1 MFQLSLIFI
10 NIVQQ
15 FIFVVKQL
23 RKYRNTHSFLFL
35 GNLLLITMSL
45 KNSSDLPKKSK
56 TNSNVKSSIV
66 HKPFATG
73 TINIFNPYR
82 RKSNKSHQSHQSHQS
97 NNQLSTPKLFLNAQL
112 ENLDELESEIEPTE
126 FEDRQQNWLDNLL
139 NPWSIS
145 AITMIFLA
153 NLISGAVIWR
163 NYRLANKTKAI
174 EPVTTLG
181 SANLATEEFVP
192 LNLSTLSRLD
202 TAEDIVAEESP
213 VIEPISPALAPINHA
228 VALSSVNSPYYYIL
242 TEYTGD
248 RSLAL
253 ARQKVKQ
260 VSLVNLTQG
269 VFIYLGAFKELE
281 QAEEFVS
288 QLKQE
293 NFAPQI
299 YPFD

>member
-1 MFQLSLIFI
+1 
-10 NIVQQ
+10 
-15 FIFVVKQL
+15 
-23 RKYRNTHSFLFL
+23 
-35 GNLLLITMSL
+35 MSL
-45 KNSSDLPKKSK
+45 KNSSDSPKKSK

-82 RKSNKSHQSHQSHQS
+82 SKSHKSNKPNKS
-97 NNQLSTPKLFLNAQL
+97 NSQLREPKLFLNAQL
-112 ENLDELESEIEPTE
+112 ENPDELESEIEPTE
-126 FEDRQQNWLDNLL
+126 FEDREHNWLDNLL

-145 AITMIFLA
+145 AIAVIFLA

-163 NYRLANKTKAI
+163 NYRLTSKTKAI

-202 TAEDIVAEESP
+202 TAKDIVAAEESP
-213 VIEPISPALAPINHA
+213 VIEPISPALAPINNT

-269 VFIYLGAFKELE
+269 VFIYLGAFTELE

-293 NFAPQI
+293 NFAAQI
-299 YPFD
+299 YPFN

>member
-1 MFQLSLIFI
+1 
-10 NIVQQ
+10 
-15 FIFVVKQL
+15 
-23 RKYRNTHSFLFL
+23 
-35 GNLLLITMSL
+35 MSL
-45 KNSSDLPKKSK
+45 KNSSDSPKKSK

-82 RKSNKSHQSHQSHQS
+82 SKSNKSHQPNKSHS
-97 NNQLSTPKLFLNAQL
+97 QLSEPKLFLNAQL
-112 ENLDELESEIEPTE
+112 ENPDELESEIEPAE
-126 FEDRQQNWLDNLL
+126 FEDREQNWLDNLL

-145 AITMIFLA
+145 AIAMIFLT

-163 NYRLANKTKAI
+163 NYRLTSKTKAV
-174 EPVTTLG
+174 EPVTSLG

-228 VALSSVNSPYYYIL
+228 VALSSANSPYYYIL
-242 TEYTGD
+242 AEYTGD

-269 VFIYLGAFKELE
+269 VFIYLGAFEDSE
-281 QAEEFVS
+281 QAEDFVS

-293 NFAPQI
+293 NFAARI

>member
-1 MFQLSLIFI
+1 
-10 NIVQQ
+10 
-15 FIFVVKQL
+15 
-23 RKYRNTHSFLFL
+23 
-35 GNLLLITMSL
+35 MSL
-45 KNSSDLPKKSK
+45 KNSSDSPKKSK
-56 TNSNVKSSIV
+56 TNSNLKSSIV

-82 RKSNKSHQSHQSHQS
+82 SKSNKSNKPNKS
-97 NNQLSTPKLFLNAQL
+97 NSQLSSPKLFLNAQL
-112 ENLDELESEIEPTE
+112 ENPDELESEIEPTE
-126 FEDRQQNWLDNLL
+126 FEDREQNWLDNLL

-145 AITMIFLA
+145 AIAVIFLA

-163 NYRLANKTKAI
+163 NYRVVNNTKAV

-213 VIEPISPALAPINHA
+213 VIEPISPALA
-228 VALSSVNSPYYYIL
+228 
-242 TEYTGD
+242 
-248 RSLAL
+248 
-253 ARQKVKQ
+253 RQKVKQ

-269 VFIYLGAFKELE
+269 VFIYLGAFKDSEP
-281 QAEEFVS
+281 AEEFVF

-293 NFAPQI
+293 NFAAQI
-299 YPFD
+299 YPFN

>member
-1 MFQLSLIFI
+1 
-10 NIVQQ
+10 
-15 FIFVVKQL
+15 
-23 RKYRNTHSFLFL
+23 
-35 GNLLLITMSL
+35 MSL
-45 KNSSDLPKKSK
+45 KNSSDSPKKSK

-82 RKSNKSHQSHQSHQS
+82 SKSNKSQKPNKSHS
-97 NNQLSTPKLFLNAQL
+97 QLSEPKLFLNAKL
-112 ENLDELESEIEPTE
+112 ENPDELESEIEPPE
-126 FEDRQQNWLDNLL
+126 FEDREQNWLDNLL

-145 AITMIFLA
+145 AIAVIFLA

-163 NYRLANKTKAI
+163 NYRLTSKTKAV
-174 EPVTTLG
+174 EPITTLG

-213 VIEPISPALAPINHA
+213 VIEPITPALAPISNA
-228 VALSSVNSPYYYIL
+228 VALSSADSPYYYIL
-242 TEYTGD
+242 AEYTGD

-269 VFIYLGAFKELE
+269 VFIYLGAFKDSE
-281 QAEEFVS
+281 QAEEFIS

-293 NFAPQI
+293 NFAAQI

>member
-1 MFQLSLIFI
+1 
-10 NIVQQ
+10 
-15 FIFVVKQL
+15 
-23 RKYRNTHSFLFL
+23 
-35 GNLLLITMSL
+35 MSL
-45 KNSSDLPKKSK
+45 KNSSDSPKKSK

-82 RKSNKSHQSHQSHQS
+82 SKSNKSNKPNQS
-97 NNQLSTPKLFLNAQL
+97 NSQLSEPKLFLNAQL
-112 ENLDELESEIEPTE
+112 ENIDELESEIEPTE
-126 FEDRQQNWLDNLL
+126 FEDQEQNWLDNLL

-145 AITMIFLA
+145 AIAVIFLA

-163 NYRLANKTKAI
+163 NYRLTSKTKVV

-202 TAEDIVAEESP
+202 TAKDIVAAEESP
-213 VIEPISPALAPINHA
+213 VIEPISPALAPINNT
-228 VALSSVNSPYYYIL
+228 VALSLVNSPYYYIL

-269 VFIYLGAFKELE
+269 VFIYLGAFTDSE
-281 QAEEFVS
+281 QAEEFIS

-293 NFAPQI
+293 NFAAQI
-299 YPFD
+299 YPFN

>member
-1 MFQLSLIFI
+1 
-10 NIVQQ
+10 
-15 FIFVVKQL
+15 
-23 RKYRNTHSFLFL
+23 
-35 GNLLLITMSL
+35 MSL
-45 KNSSDLPKKSK
+45 KNSSDSPKKSK
-56 TNSNVKSSIV
+56 TNSHVKSSIV

-82 RKSNKSHQSHQSHQS
+82 SKSNKSNKAHKS
-97 NNQLSTPKLFLNAQL
+97 NSQLSEPKLFLNAQL
-112 ENLDELESEIEPTE
+112 ENPDELESEIEPTE
-126 FEDRQQNWLDNLL
+126 FEDGEQNWLDNLL

-145 AITMIFLA
+145 AIAVIFFA

-163 NYRLANKTKAI
+163 NYRVGNNTEAI
-174 EPVTTLG
+174 EPITTLG

-213 VIEPISPALAPINHA
+213 VIEPISPALAPINNA
-228 VALSSVNSPYYYIL
+228 VALSSANSPYYYIL
-242 TEYTGD
+242 AEYTGD

-269 VFIYLGAFKELE
+269 VFIYLGAFTDFE

-293 NFAPQI
+293 NFAAQI
-299 YPFD
+299 YPFN